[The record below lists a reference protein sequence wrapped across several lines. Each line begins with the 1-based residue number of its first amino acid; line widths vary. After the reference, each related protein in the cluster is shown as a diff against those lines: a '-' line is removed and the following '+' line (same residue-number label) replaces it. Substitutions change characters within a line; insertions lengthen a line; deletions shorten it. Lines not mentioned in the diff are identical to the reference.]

1 MATQKKTKKKSENKT
16 AKRTYSNISITG
28 DIVEDNVE
36 TLDVPVITPSDDS
49 KFTFNDSTYLNDEP
63 TNDNI
68 LPEEEETVIEEPV
81 IVNTPHVIDY
91 EYLELEQKAKEILSI
106 PEDKNMS
113 HSDWLRELIKVAEY
127 AKNISIAHKQLH
139 DKIVKS
145 KILSSSQP
153 NGRWT

>member
-1 MATQKKTKKKSENKT
+1 MATTKKTKKKSENKT

-68 LPEEEETVIEEPV
+68 LPEEEETVI
-81 IVNTPHVIDY
+81 VNTPHVIDY
-91 EYLELEQKAKEILSI
+91 EYLELEKKAKEILSI

-145 KILSSSQP
+145 KILSSSQS
-153 NGRWT
+153 NGKWL

>member
-1 MATQKKTKKKSENKT
+1 MATTKKTKKKSENKT

-68 LPEEEETVIEEPV
+68 LPEEEETVI
-81 IVNTPHVIDY
+81 VNTPHVIDY
-91 EYLELEQKAKEILSI
+91 EYLELEKKAKEILSI
-106 PEDKNMS
+106 PEDKNIS
-113 HSDWLRELIKVAEY
+113 HADWLRELIKVAEY

-139 DKIVKS
+139 DKIIKS
-145 KILSSSQP
+145 KILSSSQS
-153 NGRWT
+153 NGKWL

>member
-1 MATQKKTKKKSENKT
+1 MATPKKTKKKSENKT
-16 AKRTYSNISITG
+16 TKRTYSNISITG

-63 TNDNI
+63 TNDAI
-68 LPEEEETVIEEPV
+68 LPEEETVIEDPV

-113 HSDWLRELIKVAEY
+113 HSEWLRELIKVAEY

-145 KILSSSQP
+145 RILSSSQP
-153 NGRWT
+153 NGRWS

>member
-1 MATQKKTKKKSENKT
+1 MATTKKTKKKSENKT

-36 TLDVPVITPSDDS
+36 TLDVPVITTSDDS
-49 KFTFNDSTYLNDEP
+49 KFTFNVSTYLNDEP

-68 LPEEEETVIEEPV
+68 LPEEEETVI
-81 IVNTPHVIDY
+81 VNTPHVIDY
-91 EYLELEQKAKEILSI
+91 EYLELEKKAKEILSI

-145 KILSSSQP
+145 KILSSSQS
-153 NGRWT
+153 NGKWL

>member
-1 MATQKKTKKKSENKT
+1 MATPKKTKKKSENKT
-16 AKRTYSNISITG
+16 TKRTYSNISITG

-68 LPEEEETVIEEPV
+68 LPEEEETVI
-81 IVNTPHVIDY
+81 VNTPHVIDY
-91 EYLELEQKAKEILSI
+91 EYLELEKKAKEILSI

-145 KILSSSQP
+145 RFLSSSQP

>member
-68 LPEEEETVIEEPV
+68 LPEEEETVI
-81 IVNTPHVIDY
+81 VNTPHVIDY
-91 EYLELEQKAKEILSI
+91 EYLELEKKAKEILSI

>member
-68 LPEEEETVIEEPV
+68 LPEEEETVI
-81 IVNTPHVIDY
+81 VNTPHVIDY
-91 EYLELEQKAKEILSI
+91 EYLELEKKAKEILSI

-145 KILSSSQP
+145 KILSSSQS
-153 NGRWT
+153 NGKWL

>member
-1 MATQKKTKKKSENKT
+1 MATPKKTKKKSENKT

-36 TLDVPVITPSDDS
+36 TLDVPERETSDDS

-68 LPEEEETVIEEPV
+68 LPEEEETVI
-81 IVNTPHVIDY
+81 VNTPHVIDY
-91 EYLELEQKAKEILSI
+91 EYLELEKKAKEILSI

-145 KILSSSQP
+145 KILSSSQS
-153 NGRWT
+153 NGKWL

>member
-1 MATQKKTKKKSENKT
+1 MAIPKKTKKKSENKT

-36 TLDVPVITPSDDS
+36 TLDVPVITPSGDS
-49 KFTFNDSTYLNDEP
+49 KFTFNASTYLNDEP
-63 TNDNI
+63 TNDTI
-68 LPEEEETVIEEPV
+68 LPEEETVIEEEPV

-91 EYLELEQKAKEILSI
+91 EYLELEKTAKEILSI

-145 KILSSSQP
+145 KFLSSRQP

>member
-16 AKRTYSNISITG
+16 TKRTYSNISITG

-36 TLDVPVITPSDDS
+36 TLDSTVRTPSEDS
-49 KFTFNDSTYLNDEP
+49 KFTFNASTYLNDEP

-68 LPEEEETVIEEPV
+68 LPEEEETVI
-81 IVNTPHVIDY
+81 VNTPHVIDY
-91 EYLELEQKAKEILSI
+91 EYLELEKKAKEILSI

-145 KILSSSQP
+145 RFLSSSQP

>member
-1 MATQKKTKKKSENKT
+1 MSTPKKTKKKSENKT

-36 TLDVPVITPSDDS
+36 TLDVPERETSEDS
-49 KFTFNDSTYLNDEP
+49 KFTFNASTYLNDEP

-68 LPEEEETVIEEPV
+68 LPEEEETVI
-81 IVNTPHVIDY
+81 VNTPHVIDY
-91 EYLELEQKAKEILSI
+91 EYLELEKKAKEILSI

-139 DKIVKS
+139 DKIIKS
-145 KILSSSQP
+145 KILSSSQS
-153 NGRWT
+153 NGKWL

>member
-1 MATQKKTKKKSENKT
+1 MATTKKTKKKSENKT

-68 LPEEEETVIEEPV
+68 LPEEEETVI
-81 IVNTPHVIDY
+81 VNTPHVIDY
-91 EYLELEQKAKEILSI
+91 EYLELENKAKEILSI

-145 KILSSSQP
+145 KILSSSQS
-153 NGRWT
+153 NGKWL

>member
-1 MATQKKTKKKSENKT
+1 MATTKKTKKKSENKT

-36 TLDVPVITPSDDS
+36 ILDVPVITPSDDS

-68 LPEEEETVIEEPV
+68 LPEEETV

-91 EYLELEQKAKEILSI
+91 EYLELEKKAKEILSI

>member
-1 MATQKKTKKKSENKT
+1 MATTKKTKKKSENKT
-16 AKRTYSNISITG
+16 TKRTYSNISITG

-36 TLDVPVITPSDDS
+36 TLDVPERTLPEDS
-49 KFTFNDSTYLNDEP
+49 KFTFNASTYLNDEP

-68 LPEEEETVIEEPV
+68 LPEEETVIEEEPV

-91 EYLELEQKAKEILSI
+91 EYLELEKKAKEILSI
-106 PEDKNMS
+106 QEDKNMS

>member
-1 MATQKKTKKKSENKT
+1 MATTKKTKKKSENKT

-68 LPEEEETVIEEPV
+68 LPEEETV

-91 EYLELEQKAKEILSI
+91 EYLELEKKAKEILSI